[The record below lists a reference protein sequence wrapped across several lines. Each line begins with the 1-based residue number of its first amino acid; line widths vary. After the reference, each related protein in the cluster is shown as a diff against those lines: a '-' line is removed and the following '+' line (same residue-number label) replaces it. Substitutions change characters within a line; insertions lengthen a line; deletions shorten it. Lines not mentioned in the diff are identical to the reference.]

1 MARGRGKLTPQDIEY
16 MKTISVNIN
25 RLLNEQN
32 KKQIDIARETK
43 IPPSTLTGYVKGTSL
58 PIPGNVQ
65 KIADFFGVLKSDIDP
80 RFKSNKQINT
90 SENDIDNSL
99 ISQINTKVAKLHK
112 ARQKKV
118 LTFADKQLK
127 EQELEVNNQNTVNEP
142 QAIYYTYNYYDQP
155 ASAGTGQY
163 LNEVPVEQIELPVNI
178 DADFVVP
185 IYGDSMEPEY
195 HSGDYVFI
203 KLSVDLS
210 SGDIG
215 VFELYG
221 DAYIK
226 ELVINDSGAYLH
238 SLNPKYDDILV
249 DIDSDFRIIGEVVG
263 RYSEK

>member
-99 ISQINTKVAKLHK
+99 ISQINTKVTKLHK
-112 ARQKKV
+112 TRQKKV

-142 QAIYYTYNYYDQP
+142 QIIYYTYNYYDQP

-163 LNEVPVEQIELPVNI
+163 LNDVQVEQIELPVDI

-195 HSGDYVFI
+195 HSGDYVFV
-203 KLSVDLS
+203 KLSVELS
-210 SGDIG
+210 NGDIG
-215 VFELYG
+215 VFEYYG

-263 RYSEK
+263 RYREG